1 LLCAAEGRF
10 TLGIAAL
17 QVLGQKWAI
26 DLCQLCIDNLF
37 ATLKTSSNF
46 VSQMNIISI
55 AISDLLI
62 LKLQKVAAQMN
73 VSIEELILMSIESS
87 IAQRENPAANTD
99 RDIFNKNAEIS
110 SEVIDKFYT
119 LATEWQSEVAGMSS
133 TAQMSQ
139 HPAYQEII
147 NMGSKV
153 VPLLLSELQKN
164 PLYWLAALNAI
175 TGENPIKP
183 EQRGRVKQMAS
194 AWIEWGRDR
203 GYAIEENV

>member
-1 LLCAAEGRF
+1 
-10 TLGIAAL
+10 
-17 QVLGQKWAI
+17 
-26 DLCQLCIDNLF
+26 
-37 ATLKTSSNF
+37 
-46 VSQMNIISI
+46 MNTISI

-119 LATEWQSEVAGMSS
+119 LATEWQSELAGRSS

-194 AWIEWGRDR
+194 AWIEWGKDR
-203 GYAIEENV
+203 GYATISNIEPTFNRIF

>member
-1 LLCAAEGRF
+1 
-10 TLGIAAL
+10 
-17 QVLGQKWAI
+17 
-26 DLCQLCIDNLF
+26 
-37 ATLKTSSNF
+37 
-46 VSQMNIISI
+46 MNTISI
-55 AISDLLI
+55 AISDLLM

-73 VSIEELILMSIESS
+73 VSIEELVLMNIESS

-99 RDIFNKNAEIS
+99 RDICNQNAEIAI
-110 SEVIDKFYT
+110 EVIDKFYT

-147 NMGSKV
+147 NMDSQV
-153 VPLLLSELQKN
+153 VPLLLSELKKN
-164 PLYWLAALNAI
+164 PLYWLAALNEI

-194 AWIEWGRDR
+194 AWIEWGKDR
-203 GYAIEENV
+203 GYATISNIEPTDHRIF

>member
-1 LLCAAEGRF
+1 
-10 TLGIAAL
+10 
-17 QVLGQKWAI
+17 
-26 DLCQLCIDNLF
+26 
-37 ATLKTSSNF
+37 
-46 VSQMNIISI
+46 MNTISI
-55 AISDLLI
+55 AISDVLI

-119 LATEWQSEVAGMSS
+119 LATEGQSEVAGMSS

-147 NMGSKV
+147 NMGSQV

-194 AWIEWGRDR
+194 AWIEWGKDR
-203 GYAIEENV
+203 GYATISNIEPTFNSIF